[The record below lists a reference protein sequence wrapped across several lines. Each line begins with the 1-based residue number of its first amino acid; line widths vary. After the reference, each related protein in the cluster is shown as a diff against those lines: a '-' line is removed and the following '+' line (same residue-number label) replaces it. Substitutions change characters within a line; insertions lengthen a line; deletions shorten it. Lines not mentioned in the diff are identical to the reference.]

1 MNISQLNNL
10 SESQI
15 NNNALE
21 KTYDDLEEKKKMIE
35 EELEENDEFEL
46 SNKYKTRIIDS
57 EIN

>member
-21 KTYDDLEEKKKMIE
+21 KTYDDQKKRRK
-35 EELEENDEFEL
+35 
-46 SNKYKTRIIDS
+46 
-57 EIN
+57 

>member
-21 KTYDDLEEKKKMIE
+21 KTYDDLEEKKKMMNLNYLINTKQ
-35 EELEENDEFEL
+35 ELL
-46 SNKYKTRIIDS
+46 IQK
-57 EIN
+57 